1 MLDRIQLKTRPAA
14 ELIKSMGGGEVIVTV
29 GDQGR
34 VSVVAICDG
43 DRTEAQMEAERL
55 LAHLQRRY
63 EIVRP

>member
-1 MLDRIQLKTRPAA
+1 MLDLIQLKTRHAA

-29 GDQGR
+29 SGQGR

-43 DRTEAQMEAERL
+43 DRAEAQMEAERL

-63 EIVRP
+63 EIVPP